1 MKIYHIHVIYICIL
15 KMYNFICY
23 ELIKKEQVE
32 DMLKSQKSLKCTQTN
47 AANTATSLSAA
58 QIQTQNETEEPWQS
72 RLSYSGL

>member
-1 MKIYHIHVIYICIL
+1 
-15 KMYNFICY
+15 MYNFICY

-58 QIQTQNETEEPWQS
+58 QIELF
-72 RLSYSGL
+72 RAVAM